1 MENKEA
7 GPTSSPTSASA
18 SPSAGS
24 SAPYLDAIRDAPS
37 AELLLG
43 ALVALAAAIEER
55 EVTITKAE
63 VLAAAKAKRAAMAAA
78 GTVSGVEASGGWSK
92 EAAKGLQV
100 RRDGRDVL
108 LWYRGSACRVLY
120 VLCVFALDRLWWC
133 ILTPCVR
140 WYLPLPL
147 LLHLLPRRFFPVA
160 SSPNPL
166 QRALKAFAGTGAGTG
181 RVVFLETIVVGQLVV
196 VLKQPVQVLKISR
209 VLSVD
214 GGGGAEGKG
223 VHAERPIMQS
233 VLSATSPFRRERIVL
248 SSSRRRRLVGP
259 RAEPASSGLLRAL
272 WSRPLFALSLRPLRL
287 LCPCLL

>member
-1 MENKEA
+1 M
-7 GPTSSPTSASA
+7 
-18 SPSAGS
+18 
-24 SAPYLDAIRDAPS
+24 
-37 AELLLG
+37 
-43 ALVALAAAIEER
+43 
-55 EVTITKAE
+55 
-63 VLAAAKAKRAAMAAA
+63 
-78 GTVSGVEASGGWSK
+78 
-92 EAAKGLQV
+92 
-100 RRDGRDVL
+100 
-108 LWYRGSACRVLY
+108 
-120 VLCVFALDRLWWC
+120 LCVFALDRLWWC

-140 WYLPLPL
+140 WYLPLHL

-181 RVVFLETIVVGQLVV
+181 RVVFLETIIVGQLVV